1 MRCSARDLARV
12 PTAGWAVSPATTIP
26 LPCVEEPRPAGWPAL
41 ASGAPASTAA
51 RAAGTMGGEGGA
63 GAAGTAPSAAS
74 CAVRGGRKRALIWTG
89 PGSRLRVPAAATT
102 ARRTCPAM
110 AASAAQPPRSA
121 ARSAGR
127 STPRRRAG
135 AKSPVCSV
143 VWLAPVPTSSWG
155 RSALMTSRGIPAASA
170 SLTAGWRLETAVP
183 EVVTTAAQRLCPF
196 RAWARAAPRAMKPAL
211 RSSRTTR
218 SRRRPAS
225 AASAR
230 ASASGALR
238 DPGHRTTSRTPSARR
253 AATRLRAS
261 AMAGGSCGRSGE
273 SVTGARIRERPACAA
288 LRLVTVR

>member
-26 LPCVEEPRPAGWPAL
+26 LPCVEEPRPAGWPAPTTGTQ
-41 ASGAPASTAA
+41 AGTAT
-51 RAAGTMGGEGGA
+51 RAAVARGGEGGA
-63 GAAGTAPSAAS
+63 GAAGTASSTVSPTELSVES
-74 CAVRGGRKRALIWTG
+74 STVRGGRKRALIWTG
-89 PGSRLRVPAAATT
+89 PGSRLRVPVAAAT

-110 AASAAQPPRSA
+110 AASAARPPRSA

-135 AKSPVCSV
+135 TKSPVCSV

-155 RSALMTSRGIPAASA
+155 RSALMTSRGMPAASA

-218 SRRRPAS
+218 SRRCPAS

-273 SVTGARIRERPACAA
+273 SVTGARIRERPA
-288 LRLVTVR
+288 